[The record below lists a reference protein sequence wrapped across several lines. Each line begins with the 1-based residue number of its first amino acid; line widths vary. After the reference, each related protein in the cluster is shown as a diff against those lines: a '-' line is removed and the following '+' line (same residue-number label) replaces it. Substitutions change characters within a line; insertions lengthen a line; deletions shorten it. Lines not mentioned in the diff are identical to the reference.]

1 MIRKLIFA
9 ALLPICLALALPARC
24 QQPSSYEL
32 LFSPAPGSVL
42 IYNLTSRMNSEGKSF
57 LGVNLSL
64 GVQAGGE
71 IDLAVRQKSSD
82 SVFAEL
88 SSPGVR
94 VSLQVLGQP
103 NEFTLATPADSP
115 VLMIFDRAGRV
126 RSVRNTERIERRNPL
141 NFSVMD
147 MLRNYLPTLP
157 DKPIAVGDSWQDHK
171 RLQIPFQ
178 EMRLLVEIEIT
189 FFLRDVVPSP
199 QGELALV
206 AATYSVHL
214 TGSRELEN
222 VTGKFEGRGAGTG
235 SLSFLIDKGCFTNYR
250 LDYSL
255 DGAMILSGGEGKLA
269 EWPFTLSESAELTL
283 VEWR

>member
-1 MIRKLIFA
+1 MRVSFFVVS
-9 ALLPICLALALPARC
+9 LPFCLALAPPAQN
-24 QQPSSYEL
+24 QQPRTYNL
-32 LFSPAPGSVL
+32 LFAPAAGSAL
-42 IYNLTSRMNSEGKSF
+42 IYNLASRMSSAGQSF

-71 IDLAVRQKSSD
+71 IDLVIRQKSSD
-82 SVFAEL
+82 SVFTEL

-103 NEFTLATPADSP
+103 NEFTLGTPADNP
-115 VLMIFDRAGRV
+115 VLMVFDRAGRV
-126 RSVRNTERIERRNPL
+126 RSVSNTERIEQHNPL

-147 MLRNYLPTLP
+147 MLRTYLPVLP
-157 DKPIAVGDSWQDHK
+157 DKAIAIGDSWQDHK
-171 RLQIPFQ
+171 RFQIPFQ

-206 AATYSVHL
+206 AATYSVRL
-214 TGSRELEN
+214 SGSRELEN
-222 VTGKFEGRGAGTG
+222 VTGKFEGQGAGTG
-235 SLSFLIDKGCFTNYR
+235 SLTFLVDKGCFSDYR
-250 LDYSL
+250 LDYSI
-255 DGAMILSGGEGKLA
+255 DGAMILSRGDTKLA
-269 EWPFTLSESAELTL
+269 ELPFTLSESAELTL